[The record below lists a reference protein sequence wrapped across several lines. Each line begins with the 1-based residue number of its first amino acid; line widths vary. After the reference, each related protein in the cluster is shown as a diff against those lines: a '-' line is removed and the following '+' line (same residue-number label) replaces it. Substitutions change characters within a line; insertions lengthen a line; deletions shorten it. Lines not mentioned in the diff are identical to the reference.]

1 MNLPKIYGLIGY
13 PVKHSYS
20 AFMHNAAFKA
30 FGINAEYRLFE
41 IKPEELE
48 KLFLT
53 DSALVDVNGELA
65 LKADLVGLNVTIPHK
80 EAVLKYLSWRSSETK
95 FTEAANVVIFKNKNY
110 IEGWNTDGLGFH
122 KHLAKDLKISFVN
135 KKVAILGAGGAAKA
149 VVDQLAKKG
158 VKSIAIYDVE
168 KSRSVKITDKIIKEY
183 PAVESFA
190 VDSIAELNIA
200 GVDLL
205 INCTP
210 VGMKAEDPCL
220 VSPEMIHRGLFV
232 YDLIYNPAQ
241 TKLLKLAKEKGAQ
254 VSNGLGML
262 LYQGVRTFEIFEPDF
277 IKENEISIND
287 IVEVMRSAL
296 TEAIGK

>member
-1 MNLPKIYGLIGY
+1 MTQLKIYGLIGY

-30 FGINAEYRLFE
+30 FEINAEYRLFE
-41 IKPEELE
+41 IKPEELD

-53 DSALVDVNGELA
+53 ENSPVDINGNLVQ
-65 LKADLVGLNVTIPHK
+65 KADLCGLNVTIPHK

-122 KHLAKDLKISFVN
+122 KHLAKDLKLSFLD
-135 KKVAILGAGGAAKA
+135 KKAAILGAGGAAKA

-158 VKSIAIYDVE
+158 VKSIIIYDLD
-168 KSRSVKITDKIIKEY
+168 KARSARITDKIKKEY
-183 PAVESFA
+183 PSVESYA
-190 VDSIAELNIA
+190 VDSVDGLNIA
-200 GVDLL
+200 GAELL

-210 VGMKAEDPCL
+210 VGMKVEDPCL
-220 VSPEMIHRGLFV
+220 VSPEMLHRGLFV
-232 YDLIYNPAQ
+232 YDLIYNPQ
-241 TKLLKLAKEKGAQ
+241 ETKLLKLAKEKGAQ
-254 VSNGLGML
+254 GSNGLGML
-262 LYQGVRTFEIFEPDF
+262 LYQGVRTFEIFEAEF

-296 TEAIGK
+296 MEAVGR